1 MSIFTSHRKFYDE
14 GLIAESSAIVL
25 FGDSAV
31 ITSPS
36 DTVSVSILYIYT
48 HPASIDTIVKLSLLP
63 ISSINRFTVI
73 EYMCSIHIDW
83 RMMKIKRIVS
93 IALALVMTIAC
104 GLYRLISEPFS
115 NHFKVIFQRIYSYI
129 AQLFPQTQTGT
140 TVKPYF

>member
-14 GLIAESSAIVL
+14 GLIAEISAIVL

-36 DTVSVSILYIYT
+36 DTVSVSILYIYI

-63 ISSINRFTVI
+63 ITSINRFTVI

-83 RMMKIKRIVS
+83 RTMKMKRIVS
-93 IALALVMTIAC
+93 IALALVMTSAC
-104 GLYRLISEPFS
+104 GLFRLISEPFS
-115 NHFKVIFQRIYSYI
+115 NHFKVIFQRICSYI

>member
-14 GLIAESSAIVL
+14 GLIAEISAIVL

-48 HPASIDTIVKLSLLP
+48 QHASIDTIVKLSLLS

-83 RMMKIKRIVS
+83 RMMKMKRIVS
-93 IALALVMTIAC
+93 IALALVITIAC
-104 GLYRLISEPFS
+104 GLYRLIYEPFS
-115 NHFKVIFQRIYSYI
+115 NHFKVIFQRICSYI